1 MMIKI
6 HLSKL
11 LGERKM
17 TQKELAQLTGIRPNT
32 ISEYYHELTGK
43 FEQLDLICEVLN
55 CSVSDILEYI
65 PNQQKRTGKHRI
77 IEQHG
82 NRKSIEK

>member
-1 MMIKI
+1 MIKI

-17 TQKELAQLTGIRPNT
+17 SQKELAQLTGIRPNT

-43 FEQLDLICEVLN
+43 FEQLDLICKALN

-65 PNQQKRTGKHRI
+65 PNQQKRTGKYRI